1 MGDSLNQLDRLEKLN
16 SFTGARVLVLPDHP
30 HANKAGTVVCREKT
44 GIGWAIRVHLDDDL
58 ECFVY
63 EHRHIR
69 LLD

>member
-1 MGDSLNQLDRLEKLN
+1 MIHYDQFDRIERLN
-16 SFTGARVLVLPDHP
+16 SFIGARIMVLPDHP
-30 HANKAGTVVCREKT
+30 HANKSGTVVCPEKT
-44 GIGWAIRVHLDDDL
+44 GIGWAIRVHFDDNS

>member
-1 MGDSLNQLDRLEKLN
+1 MINLNELDRIRRLD

-30 HANKAGTVVCREKT
+30 HANKSGTVICPEKT
-44 GIGWAIRVHLDDDL
+44 GIGWAIRVHLDDGL

-63 EHRHIR
+63 EPLQIR